1 MMTADITG
9 LGALRCLE
17 AIRKH
22 APACR
27 FYQAG
32 SSEQYGKLRDVPQTE
47 ATPFHPRSPY
57 GCAKVF
63 AFEITRNYRE
73 SYDMFACTGILF
85 NHESPRR
92 GLEFVT
98 RKVTMTA
105 ARIAQG
111 FDECLW
117 IGNVDAKRDWGFAG
131 DYVEMQWRMLQ
142 QETPGDYVV
151 ATGRTHSANTHP
163 PKDRPSAKPLRH
175 RPHWALPPRKAAATT
190 SCAANATSSG
200 T

>member
-1 MMTADITG
+1 MSHVRISFDVPSFTIKTNA
-9 LGALRCLE
+9 LGVLNMLE
-17 AIRKH
+17 ATRNL
-22 APACR
+22 APQAK
-27 FYQAG
+27 FYQAS
-32 SSEQYGKLRDVPQTE
+32 SSEMFGNSVGDDGTQRLT
-47 ATPFHPRSPY
+47 TPMNPVSPY

-105 ARIAQG
+105 ARIAHG

-142 QETPGDYVV
+142 QDQPGDYVV
-151 ATGRTHSANTHP
+151 ATGRTHLSLIHI
-163 PKDRPSAKPLRH
+163 
-175 RPHWALPPRKAAATT
+175 
-190 SCAANATSSG
+190 
-200 T
+200 